1 MDSSIERIRAKIAE
15 LETKLANLRIAESE
29 LRALDGASSAPT
41 VVRTGRRGRPPAI
54 RPAAVVEDAETGV
67 ETAAPS
73 GKMTIGNAIQTVL
86 GQHGSLAVGGIAEQ
100 IQAMGRDINNR
111 AISFTLQALK
121 KRGVVKS
128 ANGEWMLKGRTRRA

>member
-1 MDSSIERIRAKIAE
+1 MDSSLERIRAKIIE
-15 LETKLANLRIAESE
+15 LETKLTNLRIAESE
-29 LRALDGASSAPT
+29 LLALGGT
-41 VVRTGRRGRPPAI
+41 VSTGKGRRGRPPVV
-54 RPAAVVEDAETGV
+54 RTDAAAEDGAE
-67 ETAAPS
+67 AAPTS

-86 GQHGSLAVGGIAEQ
+86 GEHGSLAVGGIAEK

-128 ANGEWMLKGRTRRA
+128 ANGEWTLKGRARRA